1 MAKYSERLSDSHP
14 DSGLVKRLM
23 STEPYI
29 VPLFDQRHGVVW
41 PPASL
46 AAQFV
51 MRRCRVAPQTAE
63 VIAVLAGLGSEV
75 RS

>member
-1 MAKYSERLSDSHP
+1 MNKHSELLSDSHP
-14 DSGLVKRLM
+14 VSDVVKCSM

-29 VPLFDQRHGVVW
+29 VSIFDGRGGVVW
-41 PPASL
+41 PQASR
-46 AAQFV
+46 AGRFV
-51 MRRCRVAPQTAE
+51 MRRCRVTPHAAE